1 MEQKG
6 KNQFASDEVPFYKSV
21 EGLIK
26 GTIKFCAW
34 LLFLHLISF
43 VVRGYDPSLVYA
55 KPFGIR
61 FIFTILLWLF
71 SPDLYERI
79 CSRPLTRNELIK
91 IALDIILLFGLTIFT
106 LWRFLEL
113 YIF

>member
-1 MEQKG
+1 MDQET
-6 KNQFASDEVPFYKSV
+6 KNQFASDEVPFYQSA

-26 GTIKFCAW
+26 GTVKFCDW
-34 LLFLHLISF
+34 LLFLHLISL

-61 FIFTILLWLF
+61 FIFTLLLWLF
-71 SPDLYERI
+71 SPDLYKKI
-79 CSRPLTRNELIK
+79 CSRPLTRNQI
-91 IALDIILLFGLTIFT
+91 IRIILDIILLFGLTIFT

-113 YIF
+113 FVF